1 MDEPGIR
8 KAEERQPVSGKCLS
22 EHSGVHGNGSEQ
34 RRVSGCRTSCHEH
47 QRFIS
52 GRSLLYSTWR
62 GNGRSRVRRV
72 LSGQRGAG
80 RNDYRAVLQGNI
92 RGSASFPET
101 AKKKER
107 SEAAMKI
114 RYQAGILAAAL
125 SLSMATAAF
134 AASSSTTGMAG
145 GNSSDR
151 PNKIGSQVVG
161 GTNGSGTRSSG
172 TMSGNSNT
180 GSNVKFVDNFG
191 TSISANQIVQV
202 NEGLAS
208 VQSLPSDADLA
219 GYNPLVRIQ
228 NMETTVQT
236 NGQPVEFSIYVP
248 NLVENLNNV
257 QVLILNS
264 STGKW
269 ELVAPAGIDPVTK
282 MVTVSLNFT
291 GPMTVVYK

>member
-1 MDEPGIR
+1 
-8 KAEERQPVSGKCLS
+8 
-22 EHSGVHGNGSEQ
+22 
-34 RRVSGCRTSCHEH
+34 
-47 QRFIS
+47 
-52 GRSLLYSTWR
+52 
-62 GNGRSRVRRV
+62 
-72 LSGQRGAG
+72 
-80 RNDYRAVLQGNI
+80 
-92 RGSASFPET
+92 
-101 AKKKER
+101 
-107 SEAAMKI
+107 MKI

-125 SLSMATAAF
+125 SLAMATAAF
-134 AASSSTTGMAG
+134 AASSSTTGMSG

-191 TSISANQIVQV
+191 TSISANQIAQV

-208 VQSLPSDADLA
+208 VQSLTSDADLA

-269 ELVAPAGIDPVTK
+269 ELVTPTGIDPVTK